1 MEILKIKIHGRLV
14 DTAPKKR
21 GIYMSTFEINRDTEK
36 VYAIKIWGGQCLWFA
51 TREER
56 DAAYLM
62 LQ

>member
-1 MEILKIKIHGRLV
+1 MGGQLIPP
-14 DTAPKKR
+14 PKKR

-36 VYAIKIWGGQCLWFA
+36 VYAIKMWGGQCLWFA